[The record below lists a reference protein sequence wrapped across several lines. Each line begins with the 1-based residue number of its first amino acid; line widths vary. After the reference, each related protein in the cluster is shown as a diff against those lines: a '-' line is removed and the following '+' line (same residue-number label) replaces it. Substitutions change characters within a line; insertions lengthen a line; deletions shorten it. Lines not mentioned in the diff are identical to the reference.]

1 MATALV
7 LSNDI
12 ATSLTGGPGS
22 PNDVHAA
29 NFVPALWSDE
39 VVATYKSNLVVA
51 NLVRKLNHRGKKG
64 DTIHIPTPGRGT
76 ASAKAAQ
83 SVVTLQPFVDASGS
97 GGITI
102 SLNKHKEYSRLIED
116 IVDVQALPSL
126 RRFYTDDAGYAIAKR
141 IDTDLIFQ
149 MGATMTTAGAAG
161 TFVENAT
168 SGDVDH
174 TSTASLFIGDGLT
187 AWNSAAN
194 INTGNATDLTDLGLR
209 RGIFKLDGSD
219 APMAGRY
226 LILPPV
232 AKALML
238 GISRYTQ
245 QAFTGEAGA
254 GNTIRNGLI
263 GNVYAVEVYVSNNMP
278 AVDNAGGTAGGK
290 LVYLMQRDSV
300 VLVEQMGVRTQ
311 QQYKQEFLADLFT
324 ADVIYGTGG
333 LRGGSIVP
341 YVVPTAL
348 DA

>member
-39 VVATYKSNLVVA
+39 VVATYKSNLVLA

-64 DTIHIPTPGRGT
+64 DTIHIPTPARGV
-76 ASAKAAQ
+76 AVNKVAQ
-83 SVVTLQPFVDASGS
+83 SVVTLQPFVDASGI

-102 SLNKHKEYSRLIED
+102 TIAKHKEYSRLIED

-141 IDTDLIFQ
+141 VDRDIFFQ
-149 MGATMTTAGAAG
+149 LAAGTSVAGAAG
-161 TFVENAT
+161 TAVEDAATGAITAASTWSAFV
-168 SGDVDH
+168 
-174 TSTASLFIGDGLT
+174 GDGAT
-187 AWNSAAN
+187 KWNPSANAN
-194 INTGNATDLTDLGLR
+194 AGNSTDLTDLGIR
-209 RGIFKLDGSD
+209 RGVFALDSVD

-226 LILPPV
+226 LVLPPV
-232 AKALML
+232 AKALLL
-238 GISRYTQ
+238 GVARFTQ

-254 GNTIRNGLI
+254 GNSIRNGLV
-263 GNVYAVEVYVSNNMP
+263 GNAYAVEVYVSNNLP
-278 AVDNAGGTAGGK
+278 GALATNNAIQSVAW
-290 LVYLMQRDSV
+290 MIQRDTA
-300 VLVEQMGVRTQ
+300 VLVEQMGIRTQ

-324 ADVIYGTGG
+324 ADMIYGTGM
-333 LRGGSIVP
+333 LRGGSAVA
-341 YVVPTAL
+341 YVVPAAL